1 MLVAV
6 ADAEDVD
13 GVGDALVDEVDG
25 DGDALVD
32 EEDGDGEDEEDADL
46 LGCGDDLVGLAV
58 GDADGPRVGATDG
71 LTNFDR
77 DGVR

>member
-1 MLVAV
+1 
-6 ADAEDVD
+6 VD
-13 GVGDALVDEVDG
+13 GLGDALVDEVDG

-32 EEDGDGEDEEDADL
+32 EEDGEGDEEEDDADGEDDEDADL
-46 LGCGDDLVGLAV
+46 LGCGDDVVGLAV